1 MANETPE
8 MVDMAFDLDGGIIPA
23 DYPFAL
29 WAEIV
34 RHAPRLAKE
43 KFVGVLP
50 LRTSESN
57 EGLLLAK
64 RAKLVLRVPATVADY
79 AAACLSGQRL
89 NIKQTGESTLLLGK
103 GKHHKIHPYP
113 TIHAQLV
120 TGASDEIVFTD
131 HINSRLSEMGISG
144 KLVCGKRRTLAGS
157 QQTIHGFSLVIHD
170 LKPEAS
176 LQLQY
181 AGLGE
186 ERQFGCGIF
195 MPHKAI
201 TGL

>member
-1 MANETPE
+1 
-8 MVDMAFDLDGGIIPA
+8 
-23 DYPFAL
+23 
-29 WAEIV
+29 
-34 RHAPRLAKE
+34 
-43 KFVGVLP
+43 
-50 LRTSESN
+50 
-57 EGLLLAK
+57 
-64 RAKLVLRVPATVADY
+64 RAKLVLRVPTTVADY

-131 HINSRLSEMGISG
+131 RINSRLNEMGISG
-144 KLVCGKRRTLAGS
+144 KLVCGKRRTLAGN